1 MRAAAG
7 TIFHGICE
15 PLVSD
20 SLSSAVWGLG
30 FGEAWRRE
38 GGSTVGETERAGE
51 DIVHPGGAGLEPE
64 AVIAPGGR
72 HDEVGK
78 DGQPIPVA
86 ANSGQLSGLGA
97 RRRLEENIH
106 IDPRYGI
113 AGLIGYSH
121 GRISADRRA
130 GGSALRL
137 ADKGQHSGNAEAHD
151 KLCSLRSGITGRGKI
166 ETVSSCL
173 LNF

>member
-1 MRAAAG
+1 M
-7 TIFHGICE
+7 
-15 PLVSD
+15 
-20 SLSSAVWGLG
+20 
-30 FGEAWRRE
+30 
-38 GGSTVGETERAGE
+38 
-51 DIVHPGGAGLEPE
+51 VHPGSAGFELE

-72 HDEVGK
+72 HNEVGK
-78 DGQPIPVA
+78 DGKPLPVA

-130 GGSALRL
+130 GGSTLRL
-137 ADKGQHSGNAEAHD
+137 ADNG
-151 KLCSLRSGITGRGKI
+151 
-166 ETVSSCL
+166 
-173 LNF
+173 